1 MGKIDGGL
9 RSLFRQNLPH
19 FDWTSIETGGTGRG
33 VPDSNYCYHGTEGW
47 IEYKQTIGHA
57 VTLMPEQIGWI
68 ARRCRAGGRVF
79 IAVRQRAAAGPRR
92 EQRDIL
98 WLIPGCDAVIAKTGG
113 LKNEAPTW
121 QQYHNGPTNWD
132 WREIANHLTD
142 NRANRVILIP
152 RQKSRASP
160 R

>member
-1 MGKIDGGL
+1 
-9 RSLFRQNLPH
+9 
-19 FDWTSIETGGTGRG
+19 
-33 VPDSNYCYHGTEGW
+33 
-47 IEYKQTIGHA
+47 
-57 VTLMPEQIGWI
+57 
-68 ARRCRAGGRVF
+68 
-79 IAVRQRAAAGPRR
+79 VRQRAAAGPRR